1 MAFLYGHPYG
11 KSEAPASMSRWVS
24 FLRSGMVSIT
34 TSIFPCPVSAW
45 EANEGPKGEDM
56 AEERIRES
64 VIAGTWYPGRPEALR
79 SEVSHYIDRADP
91 GPFSGDLVGLV
102 VPHAGYV
109 YSGGVAAHAYK
120 LLVEQRFDRVMILAP
135 SHRAYF
141 KGASVYTL
149 GGYRTPLGV
158 VPLDQPIVD
167 ALLKHPSLVRF
178 VPEADAEEHSLEI
191 QLPFLQV
198 LLQNFRMTPV
208 VMADQTFEFCE
219 QLARVIADTCSGQR
233 ILLVASSD
241 LSHYHPYAEAR
252 RLDQVVADCVDRF
265 DPQALHGHLRKGD
278 CEACGAG
285 PMMTVML
292 ASRLMGASGAKV
304 LHYANSGDVSGDKRG
319 VVGYLAAA
327 FYRSP
332 GAAEASTTE
341 GGRGKVGVN
350 LGLSESEKK
359 SLHEIAAQAIRSKC
373 RGEPPPDT
381 PIESGKLSEPR
392 GAFVCLHKGRELR
405 GCIGMIE
412 GREPLV
418 ETVKNMAVQAA
429 FSDPRFCSVG
439 LEELEDLHIEISV
452 LTPLERISDIETIEI
467 GKHGLYI
474 RKGYSSGL
482 LLPQVAV
489 EQGWDRTQFLEWTCK
504 KAGLPSNAWKKPE
517 TEIYR
522 FSADVF

>member
-1 MAFLYGHPYG
+1 
-11 KSEAPASMSRWVS
+11 
-24 FLRSGMVSIT
+24 
-34 TSIFPCPVSAW
+34 
-45 EANEGPKGEDM
+45 M

-64 VIAGTWYPGRPEALR
+64 VIAGTWYPARPEALR
-79 SEVSHYIDRADP
+79 SEISRYIGQAKP
-91 GPFSGDLVGLV
+91 GPVPGELVGLV

-120 LLVEQRFDRVMILAP
+120 LLEERQFDRVMILAP

-158 VPLDQPIVD
+158 VPLDQPLVD
-167 ALLKHPSLVRF
+167 ALLEHPSLVRF

-191 QLPFLQV
+191 QLPFLQA
-198 LLQNFRMTPV
+198 LLRDFRLTPV
-208 VMADQTFEFCE
+208 IMAEQSLEFCE
-219 QLARVIADTCSGQR
+219 QLAHVIADACRGQR

-241 LSHYHPYAEAR
+241 LSHYHPYAEAK
-252 RLDQVVADCVDRF
+252 RLDQVVSECIDRF
-265 DPQALHGHLRKGD
+265 DPRGLHGHLQRGD

-292 ASRLMGASGAKV
+292 ASRLIGANKAKV

-327 FYRSP
+327 FYR
-332 GAAEASTTE
+332 AAESVRTPGVE
-341 GGRGKVGVN
+341 GGRSKAGVS
-350 LGLSESEKK
+350 LGLSDAEKQT
-359 SLHEIAAQAIRSKC
+359 LREIAMEAIRSRC
-373 RGEPPPDT
+373 RGEPLP
-381 PIESGKLSEPR
+381 ESPMITGKLGEPH
-392 GAFVCLHKGRELR
+392 GVFVSLHKGTELR

-412 GREPLV
+412 GREPLI
-418 ETVKNMAVQAA
+418 ETVKSMAVQAA
-429 FSDPRFCSVG
+429 FSDPRFCAVSP
-439 LEELEDLHIEISV
+439 EELDDLNVEISV
-452 LTPLERISDIETIEI
+452 LTPLERVEDPETIEV
-467 GKHGLYI
+467 GTHGLYI
-474 RKGYSSGL
+474 RKGYASGL

-489 EQGWDRTQFLEWTCK
+489 EHGWDRTQFLEWTCK
-504 KAGLPSNAWKKPE
+504 KAGLPANAWRKPE